1 MILNPSHPSSFPPSP
16 PAFRFPPA
24 VEPALRVSRA
34 PSEGTT
40 AANAQHRSFYLFQ
53 PTPSAFVFPL
63 LSNQRRSA
71 RSCAQALLARSPSG
85 CSADEGVKKQEE
97 RRKKRDLG
105 TITLT
110 NPRCGPL
117 PATLLF
123 RPNPLLFIILIFPP
137 STHVISPR
145 NPPLAQ
151 VVVSPPFSSA
161 FVSPA
166 SAPSLRLRPVSSPGA
181 IDHEAMLALHITRR
195 ELEKNL
201 IWRTF
206 F

>member
-1 MILNPSHPSSFPPSP
+1 MGRLSPARLNAARSSWPPFPVHDSWPMILNPSHPSSFPPSP

-97 RRKKRDLG
+97 RREKKEV
-105 TITLT
+105 
-110 NPRCGPL
+110 
-117 PATLLF
+117 
-123 RPNPLLFIILIFPP
+123 IFPP
-137 STHVISPR
+137 SYLKATPSTSHFCLLD
-145 NPPLAQ
+145 PP
-151 VVVSPPFSSA
+151 SA
-161 FVSPA
+161 
-166 SAPSLRLRPVSSPGA
+166 SLVL
-181 IDHEAMLALHITRR
+181 DLY
-195 ELEKNL
+195 
-201 IWRTF
+201 
-206 F
+206 